1 MMIDMY
7 GDVMQDSKSDVPD
20 ENYQIVLTKQ

>member
-1 MMIDMY
+1 MMVDMY
-7 GDVMQDSKSDVPD
+7 GDVMQDSKSDVLD